1 MCMKMAFIEMVNI
14 YKRVGI
20 FNYTFECLLNGND
33 AEKTYAINK
42 LKTLNNEDDVLLFI
56 ANI

>member
-1 MCMKMAFIEMVNI
+1 MKMAFIEMVNI